1 MSEYKE
7 VAHDNKIKAV
17 FNESINQSENG
28 ESWIPALS
36 SVKFSI
42 DGDDTQFGESPYK
55 LNCDEIVKAQDEEK
69 WIKVVKD
76 ILAEEADTE
85 KVDRR

>member
-7 VAHDNKIKAV
+7 VVHDNKIKAV
-17 FNESINQSENG
+17 FNEWINQSKNG

-42 DGDDTQFGESPYK
+42 DGDDTQFGESPY
-55 LNCDEIVKAQDEEK
+55 
-69 WIKVVKD
+69 
-76 ILAEEADTE
+76 
-85 KVDRR
+85 